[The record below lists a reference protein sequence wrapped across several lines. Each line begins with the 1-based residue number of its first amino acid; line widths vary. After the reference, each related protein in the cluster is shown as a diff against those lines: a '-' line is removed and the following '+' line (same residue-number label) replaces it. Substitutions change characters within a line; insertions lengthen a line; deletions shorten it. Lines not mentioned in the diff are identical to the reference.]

1 MATHNTEAHRAL
13 FEQGMAA
20 RISTQRGANSGFLT
34 EEEHTD
40 LVEVL
45 DGWDARPPAQR
56 SLMKQAYHSSKKYQ
70 VVKVGARSVC

>member
-20 RISTQRGANSGFLT
+20 KIRSQSGANSGFLT
-34 EEEHTD
+34 EEEHDD
-40 LVEVL
+40 LVEIL

-56 SLMKQAYHSSKKYQ
+56 SMMTRVWGCFFPKM
-70 VVKVGARSVC
+70 GWFFP